1 MKKNKIIKL
10 TENDLVRIIQRVILE
25 NNGTSDDDLRN
36 QVTELAGSEVV
47 MYNESGLNRYERG
60 EKGIFKGK
68 RTYENYK
75 IKKAWVSSINGRPTV
90 SFSVT
95 RLDNTDV
102 QDKSG
107 LMKGAFTRNEEPKD
121 VVFRW
126 DCVGHFEKGL
136 GEGNNFRR
144 LGGIKEDYSNTELQ
158 SIIQTRPFCD
168 YKTGTQMNKTSTEM
182 KPTVKPIVKNASY
195 RLAPR

>member
-25 NNGTSDDDLRN
+25 ETETSDPTTLRN
-36 QVTELAGSEVV
+36 QVTGLTGSEVV
-47 MYNESGLNRYERG
+47 MYNESGLNRYEPG

-68 RTYENYK
+68 RTAETYK
-75 IKKAWVSSINGRPTV
+75 IKQAWVSLINNQPTL
-90 SFSVT
+90 SFNVT
-95 RLDNTDV
+95 RLNDEYNQVV
-102 QDKSG
+102 QDKAG
-107 LMKGAFTRNEEPKD
+107 LMKGAFTRKEEPKN

-136 GEGNNFRR
+136 GSGSYFKR
-144 LGGIKEDYSNTELQ
+144 LGGIKEDYSNPELQ
-158 SIIQTRPFCD
+158 SIIQTRPFCT
-168 YKTGTQMNKTSTEM
+168 YKTSTQM
-182 KPTVKPIVKNASY
+182 KPIVKGASY

>member
-1 MKKNKIIKL
+1 MKKNKVIKL

-25 NNGTSDDDLRN
+25 ETETSDPTTLRN
-36 QVTELAGSEVV
+36 QVTGLTGSEVV

-68 RTYENYK
+68 RTAETYK
-75 IKKAWVSSINGRPTV
+75 INQAWVSLINNLPTL
-90 SFSVT
+90 SFNVT
-95 RLDNTDV
+95 RLNDEYNQVV
-102 QDKSG
+102 QDKAG
-107 LMKGAFTRNEEPKD
+107 LMKGAFTRKEEPKN

-136 GEGNNFRR
+136 GSGSYFKR
-144 LGGIKEDYSNTELQ
+144 LGGIKEDYSNPELQ
-158 SIIQTRPFCD
+158 GIIETRPFCT
-168 YKTGTQMNKTSTEM
+168 YKTSTQM
-182 KPTVKPIVKNASY
+182 KPIFKGASY

>member
-25 NNGTSDDDLRN
+25 NDGTPTSPAELRN
-36 QVTELAGSEVV
+36 QVTGLTGSEVV
-47 MYNESGLNRYERG
+47 MYNESGLNRYESG

-68 RTYENYK
+68 RTAETYK
-75 IKKAWVSSINGRPTV
+75 INSAWVSLINNLPTL
-90 SFSVT
+90 SFNVT
-95 RLDNTDV
+95 RLTDSDVV

-107 LMKGAFTRNEEPKD
+107 LMKGAFTRKEEPKN

-136 GEGNNFRR
+136 GSGNNFKR
-144 LGGIKEDYSNTELQ
+144 LGGIKEDYSNPELQ
-158 SIIQTRPFCD
+158 NIIQTRPFCT
-168 YKTGTQMNKTSTEM
+168 YKTSTQM
-182 KPTVKPIVKNASY
+182 KPILKGASY

>member
-107 LMKGAFTRNEEPKD
+107 LMKGAFTRNEEPKFNII
-121 VVFRW
+121 V
-126 DCVGHFEKGL
+126 L
-136 GEGNNFRR
+136 N
-144 LGGIKEDYSNTELQ
+144 EL
-158 SIIQTRPFCD
+158 IILNCKF
-168 YKTGTQMNKTSTEM
+168 KLF
-182 KPTVKPIVKNASY
+182 I
-195 RLAPR
+195 

>member
-1 MKKNKIIKL
+1 MKKNKVIKL

-25 NNGTSDDDLRN
+25 NNEISDDDLRN
-36 QVTELAGSEVV
+36 QVTGLTGSEVL
-47 MYNESGLNRYERG
+47 MFNESGLNRYERG

-68 RTYENYK
+68 RAVENYK
-75 IKKAWVSSINGRPTV
+75 IKKAWVSSINGLSTV

-95 RLDNTDV
+95 RLDNTEV
-102 QDKSG
+102 KDKSG
-107 LMKGAFTRNEEPKD
+107 LMKGAFTRKEEPKD

-126 DCVGHFEKGL
+126 NCVNSFEKGL

-144 LGGIKEDYSNTELQ
+144 LGGIKEDYSNPQLQ
-158 SIIQTRPFCD
+158 EIIETRPFCT
-168 YKTGTQMNKTSTEM
+168 YNTSTQM
-182 KPTVKPIVKNASY
+182 KPIVKGASY

>member
-25 NNGTSDDDLRN
+25 NEGTPTSPTELRN
-36 QVTELAGSEVV
+36 QVTGLTGSEVV
-47 MYNESGLNRYERG
+47 MYNESGLNRYESG

-68 RTYENYK
+68 RTAETYK
-75 IKKAWVSSINGRPTV
+75 INQAWVSLINNQPTL
-90 SFSVT
+90 SFNVT
-95 RLDNTDV
+95 RLDDEHGGVV
-102 QDKSG
+102 QDKAG
-107 LMKGAFTRNEEPKD
+107 LMKGAFTRKEKPEN

-136 GEGNNFRR
+136 GDKNNFRR
-144 LGGIKEDYSNTELQ
+144 LGGIKEDYSNPELQ
-158 SIIQTRPFCD
+158 SIIQTRPFCT
-168 YKTGTQMNKTSTEM
+168 YKTSTQM
-182 KPTVKPIVKNASY
+182 KPIVKDAAY

>member
-10 TENDLVRIIQRVILE
+10 TENDLVRIIKRVILE
-25 NNGTSDDDLRN
+25 NEETPTNSAELRN
-36 QVTELAGSEVV
+36 QVTGLTGSEVI
-47 MYNESGLNRYERG
+47 MYNESGLNRYEPG

-68 RTYENYK
+68 RTAETYK
-75 IKKAWVSSINGRPTV
+75 INSAWVSLINNLPTL
-90 SFSVT
+90 SFNVT
-95 RLDNTDV
+95 RLTDSDVV

-107 LMKGAFTRNEEPKD
+107 LMKGAFTRKEEPKN

-158 SIIQTRPFCD
+158 SIIQTRPFCT
-168 YKTGTQMNKTSTEM
+168 YNTSAQM
-182 KPTVKPIVKNASY
+182 KPIVKGASY